1 MPSPWT
7 GRLSAKTSILP
18 IVIVTI
24 LVKILTGFSR
34 TVCVTLQADSK
45 IFSYCGKIDIIK
57 FAVLTIVKCAIQ
69 WHSVHSQWCA
79 TIITVYF
86 QNFFV
91 IPNNSTHLI
100 VTAHSLLPQTPGNLY
115 STFCIYEFVYSKY
128 LI

>member
-57 FAVLTIVKCAIQ
+57 FAILTIVQFSGIQ
-69 WHSVHSQWCA
+69 YIHNGVQPSSLSISRTFSSSQ
-79 TIITVYF
+79 TTVP
-86 QNFFV
+86 
-91 IPNNSTHLI
+91 I
-100 VTAHSLLPQTPGNLY
+100 
-115 STFCIYEFVYSKY
+115 
-128 LI
+128 